1 MTLAPKTC
9 SCGTR
14 RTSWRGGSCS
24 GSAPAG
30 ARHLTLTAAAVAA
43 VALAVPAVGHGAIAL
58 QRQPGS
64 PKAIHL
70 ANDDGTGLHRL
81 PAAGGNPV
89 ISPDGARVAFQEV
102 RRDGDNRLRILTI
115 ADGTIVPSPQVCRL
129 PPVWSPDS
137 TRLLCTTETAAP
149 DGTVT
154 GDGLAL
160 VDAATGAAQ
169 TLIAAPGNG
178 VESATWSPDG
188 TRIAYA
194 NGRFTRIRRD
204 VFVADP
210 AAMGGAARIL
220 RNATTP
226 VWGPTSI
233 AATRL
238 TSRRVRIGGQPTTA
252 IHSQIWL
259 VDPSG
264 RGARRLT
271 SYRAPSFL
279 VTGPFAAFWTP
290 DGSRLVGT
298 VGGTDYAE
306 LITVDARPGRLRAR
320 RPASERVT
328 APVAVSADGRRVLF
342 LDGPPGGGAS
352 RLRVVG
358 VTGGHDRILVRGV
371 RTATASAGWQP

>member
-1 MTLAPKTC
+1 
-9 SCGTR
+9 
-14 RTSWRGGSCS
+14 
-24 GSAPAG
+24 
-30 ARHLTLTAAAVAA
+30 
-43 VALAVPAVGHGAIAL
+43 
-58 QRQPGS
+58 
-64 PKAIHL
+64 
-70 ANDDGTGLHRL
+70 
-81 PAAGGNPV
+81 V

-102 RRDGDNRLRILTI
+102 RRDGRNRLRILTV
-115 ADGTIVPSPQVCRL
+115 ADGTVVPSPQVCRL

-160 VDAATGAAQ
+160 VDAATGTAR

-178 VESATWSPDG
+178 VESAAWSPDG

-194 NGRFTRIRRD
+194 NGPFTRVRRD

-210 AAMGGAARIL
+210 DAMGAAARIL

-226 VWGPTSI
+226 VWGPASI
-233 AATRL
+233 AVTRL

-259 VDPSG
+259 VDPAG
-264 RGARRLT
+264 GGARRLT
-271 SYRAPSFL
+271 AYRAPSFL
-279 VTGPFAAFWTP
+279 ITGPFAAFWTP

-298 VGGTDYAE
+298 VGGTDYGE
-306 LITVDARPGRLRAR
+306 LISVDARTGRIRSLRPG
-320 RPASERVT
+320 SERLT
-328 APVAVSADGRRVLF
+328 APVAVSADGRRVLV
-342 LDGPPGGGAS
+342 LDGPPGGGPA
-352 RLRVVG
+352 RLRTVG
-358 VTGGHDRILVRGV
+358 VTGGHDRVLLRGV